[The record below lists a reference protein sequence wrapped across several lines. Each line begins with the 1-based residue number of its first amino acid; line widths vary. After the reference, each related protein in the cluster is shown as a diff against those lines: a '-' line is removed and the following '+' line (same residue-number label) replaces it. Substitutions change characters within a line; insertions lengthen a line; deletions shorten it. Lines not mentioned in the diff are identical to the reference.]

1 MKKVVPVL
9 IVIAVIGTVT
19 FQLTRGGTRLEVFH
33 AGSLT
38 KPFEGLEGL
47 FEGRYDVNVQREPSG
62 SVEAIRKITELGRNA
77 DIVGVSDY
85 SLIPEMMFQDYA
97 DWYIQFARN
106 RVVLAYTD
114 SSAYADE
121 IDDSNWY
128 EILARPDVRFGF
140 GDPNADPGGYRA
152 LITVQLAEM
161 YYDNARI
168 FEDLISANTSIE
180 AYEENGTYTIDVPR
194 FEYLDPSSK
203 VTVGSMEVALITN
216 LETGDINYM
225 FNYLSVAVQHDLE
238 FVELPEEVDL
248 SGAGLENLY
257 GRVKIQFPDG
267 EVIAGKPIVY
277 GVTIP
282 KGAEHPERAVEFVKL
297 LLGDEGREI
306 LENLGQPPIVPA
318 VASDPSKL
326 PEELRPLVA

>member
-1 MKKVVPVL
+1 MKKVIVALILVAVL
-9 IVIAVIGTVT
+9 GTVT
-19 FQLTRGGTRLEVFH
+19 FQLTRGGTRLKVFH

-38 KPFEGLEGL
+38 KPFEELEGL
-47 FEGRYDVNVQREPSG
+47 FEGQYDMNVQREPSG
-62 SVEAIRKITELGRNA
+62 SVEAIRKITELGRDA

-85 SLIPEMMFQDYA
+85 SLIPEMMFPDYA

-106 RVVLAYTD
+106 QIVLAYTD

-128 EILARPDVRFGF
+128 NILARPDVRFGF
-140 GDPNADPGGYRA
+140 SDPNADPGGYRA
-152 LITVQLAEM
+152 LITIQLAEM
-161 YYDNARI
+161 YYDNASI

-180 AYEENGTYTIDVPR
+180 AREEDGTYVIDVPR
-194 FEYLDPSSK
+194 FEDLDPSSK
-203 VTVGSMEVALITN
+203 ITAGSMEVALITN
-216 LETGDINYM
+216 LETGDIDYM
-225 FNYLSVAVQHDLE
+225 FNYLSVAVQHDLK

-248 SGAGLENLY
+248 SDAGLENLY

-267 EVIAGKPIVY
+267 KAIAGRPIVY

-282 KGAEHPERAVEFVKL
+282 KVAEHPECAIEFVRL
-297 LLGDEGREI
+297 LLGEDGRDI

-318 VASDPSKL
+318 IARDPSKL
-326 PEELRPLVA
+326 PEDLRPMVV